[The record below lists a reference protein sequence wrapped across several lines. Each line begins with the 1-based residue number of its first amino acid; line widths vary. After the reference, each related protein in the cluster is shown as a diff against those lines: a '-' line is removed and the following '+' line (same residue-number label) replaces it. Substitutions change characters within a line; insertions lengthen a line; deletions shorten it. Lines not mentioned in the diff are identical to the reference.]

1 MEELVVAWFV
11 VMVFLIVGI
20 LYIWL
25 TIDEERSQRSS
36 IKSYKS
42 SSDVKTKRY
51 KEFISGKLES
61 HQILMPVEEDKKSKI
76 TSFIPFNTICDIEK
90 YKFYIKH
97 EDEII
102 FSFYED
108 YYIKLTASKTTGESV
123 IYKDKLKDI
132 RWIRLSENIKRRD
145 HYCCQHCFNIQQLEN
160 IFDLYKIV
168 DFEEV
173 ATNVISIYNQ
183 LTGAE
188 MNFNRVDVL
197 LSDSKNIYIKKFDVW
212 LLSVVE
218 KRASL
223 LEDSY
228 LNDDRISY
236 SVISKTRENKSSDY
250 IYCLKKVSPM
260 RYKGKNQT
268 ILFTDRILVEK
279 TTNNLNSNDLFLYH
293 RIDYNHKSFCDF
305 TGRATLYFKEYAITF
320 PLYDLKSVDP
330 LNVHHI
336 RYAQSGNPWDVNESD
351 LITLCQECHMLEHQK
366 M

>member
-1 MEELVVAWFV
+1 MEELVLAWFV

-25 TIDEERSQRSS
+25 TIDEERSQRTT
-36 IKSYKS
+36 INSYKS
-42 SSDVKTKRY
+42 SSDVFKRY
-51 KEFISGKLES
+51 NEFISSKLES
-61 HQILMPVEEDKKSKI
+61 HQILMPVEEDKKCKI
-76 TSFIPFNTICDIEK
+76 TSFTPFNEIYDIEK
-90 YKFYIKH
+90 YKFYIKN

-108 YYIKLTASKTTGESV
+108 YCKKLTASKTTGESV

-132 RWIRLSENIKRRD
+132 RWIRLRENIKRRD
-145 HYCCQHCFNIQQLEN
+145 HYCCQHCLNIQQLEN

-183 LTGAE
+183 LLETE

-197 LSDSKNIYIKKFDVW
+197 FSDSKNIYIKKFNVW

-223 LEDSY
+223 LEDAY
-228 LNDDRISY
+228 LNDYRISY

-250 IYCLKKVSPM
+250 IYCLKEVSPM

-320 PLYDLKSVDP
+320 PLYDIKSVGP

-351 LITLCQECHMLEHQK
+351 LITLCQECHMLEHQN